1 MQYRKRMLQ
10 KKGTALLLSA
20 LLLASALPLA
30 AYAEEVSAKTT
41 EYVNFRSGPGTN
53 YSSQGIIASGT
64 TITVTDTSN
73 SEWYAVRLSNGSTGY
88 IYAEYISMST
98 GGSTSNG
105 EERSAKTT
113 EYVNFRSGPG
123 TNYNS
128 KGVIAL
134 GTTVTVTDT
143 SNAQWYAVRLS
154 NGSTGYIFAEYISF
168 TGSNTPSATAA
179 PTQAPSN
186 GSEQT
191 AKTTEYVNF
200 RSGPGTNYSSK
211 GVIALGT
218 TVTVTDTSNSEWY
231 AVRLSNGSTGYIFAQ
246 YLKLN
251 SSSSATAT
259 PAPTQAPSGSEQS
272 AKTTEYVNFRS
283 GPGTNYSS
291 KGVIALGTTVTVTD
305 TSNSEWYAVRL
316 SNGSTGYIFAQ
327 YLKLNSSSSATA
339 TPAPTQAP
347 SGSEQSAKTTE
358 YVNFRSG
365 PGTNYSSKGVIASG
379 TTVTVTDRSNS
390 QWYAVRLANGSTGY
404 IFAQYLKVTGTSS
417 ATPTPTQA
425 PSNDGTV
432 QAKLT
437 ADVNLRRGAG
447 TNYGVIKV
455 IGTGTTVTVTDASNS
470 QWYKVKLSDGTEGY
484 LFSEYLKV
492 TSGNIDSAKPSATPT
507 PTPAPSNGTVQA
519 KTTSDLNVR
528 KGPGTSYGIIKVIDM
543 NVNVTVTEATNSSW
557 YKVKLSDGTEGYLAA
572 QYLKITSG
580 DINSVKPG
588 NSGDDNTNNGNN
600 SNAPATDEY
609 VRVTVGLNLRSEPNT
624 SCKVLTVLSTGTVL
638 NVLDRKTSG
647 WVHVRTT
654 GGAEGYVSAEYVT
667 AYDPSSSNA
676 SASVSSVDLAQYK
689 TIYIQ
694 ASSSGSVT
702 WESSDASVATAKAGV
717 SGQLFIYGAAPGT
730 AKITA
735 KSANGTALATVSV
748 TVSAPEAVRFA
759 YTTPNIITAG
769 SSFNLKAVTDTQKS
783 AVRFEIDGVG
793 TYDTTSYDSESQG
806 DNNVRIFSA
815 SATISTPGTY
825 TVRAY
830 SSSGGGYS
838 SDYREFTI
846 LVVSTTDS
854 DTTTGESRR
863 VSDSMLDNI
872 ASYEGYVPQ
881 VSPDTLAGNI
891 PTVGYGYVVS
901 KNTTFYNNLTRSEA
915 KAMLADTVNRGSYTT
930 EINRFISSNG
940 LLMSQCQFD
949 ALASFSYNVGA
960 GYWNGSGNCYVRTVI
975 MNTVVP
981 PQDLS
986 SSNPYGGKV
995 TASTLPMYQD
1005 HSASSTQITTLKI
1018 STSVNIL
1025 DYYRDS
1031 STKQSWYKVSASGK
1045 SGWVRAGDVAFN
1057 STSGLTHDLN
1067 YVDAYTF
1074 GSNLLD
1080 WHVAGGNCYIGLYY
1094 RRLAEAKVFS
1104 YGNYAEASPS
1114 NGNYKKNT
1122 YGYKVPSCL

>member
-1 MQYRKRMLQ
+1 MLR

-64 TITVTDTSN
+64 SITVTDTSN

-123 TNYNS
+123 TNYSS

-291 KGVIALGTTVTVTD
+291 KGVIA
-305 TSNSEWYAVRL
+305 
-316 SNGSTGYIFAQ
+316 
-327 YLKLNSSSSATA
+327 
-339 TPAPTQAP
+339 
-347 SGSEQSAKTTE
+347 
-358 YVNFRSG
+358 
-365 PGTNYSSKGVIASG
+365 SG

-417 ATPTPTQA
+417 ATPTPTPTQA

-492 TSGNIDSAKPSATPT
+492 TSGNIDSAKPSATPA

-528 KGPGTSYGIIKVIDM
+528 RGPGTSYGIVKVIDM
-543 NVNVTVTEATNSSW
+543 NVTVTVTEATNSSW
-557 YKVKLSDGTEGYLAA
+557 YKVKLSDGTEGYLAV

-624 SCKVLTVLSTGTVL
+624 NCKVLTVLSTGTVL

-667 AYDPSSSNA
+667 AYDPSSSSA
-676 SASVSSVDLAQYK
+676 SVSVSSVDLAQYK

-694 ASSSGSVT
+694 ASASGSVT

-769 SSFNLKAVTDTQKS
+769 ASFNLKAVTDTQKS

-930 EINRFISSNG
+930 EINRFISNNG

-975 MNTVVP
+975 MNAVVP

-1018 STSVNIL
+1018 NTSVNIL